1 MPGRFLCTECEIDH
15 AETNFGKNQGCFR
28 HLKKESFLF
37 CYSSVQ
43 ITAGTQTKQKG
54 KPLK

>member
-15 AETNFGKNQGCFR
+15 AATNFGKNQGCFR

-54 KPLK
+54 KSLK